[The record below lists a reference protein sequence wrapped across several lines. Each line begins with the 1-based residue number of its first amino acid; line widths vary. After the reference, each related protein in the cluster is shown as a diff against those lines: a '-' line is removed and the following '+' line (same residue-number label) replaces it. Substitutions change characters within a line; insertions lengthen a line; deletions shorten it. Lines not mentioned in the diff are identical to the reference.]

1 MLGKESIRPAKMV
14 PPPSLSP
21 PMMSPTKDASHSHA
35 HPLVE
40 PGKRGLVAVL
50 EILKPTLQGS
60 VQIDDDRLQAVP
72 VAALGFGSDGIFEL
86 SKTLR
91 TRPA

>member
-72 VAALGFGSDGIFEL
+72 VPALGFGSHCIFEL

>member
-1 MLGKESIRPAKMV
+1 MLGKESIRPATMV
-14 PPPSLSP
+14 PPSSLSP
-21 PMMSPTKDASHSHA
+21 AMVASTKDATQSHA

-40 PGKRGLVAVL
+40 SGKLGLVAVL
-50 EILKPTLQGS
+50 EIFKPALQGS
-60 VQIDDDRLQAVP
+60 IQIDDDRLQAVP
-72 VAALGFGSDGIFEL
+72 VPTLGFGSDGIVEL